1 MQSSTLNASSLK
13 CMTKKSNSNLRLI
26 ELLLS
31 NKVKPI
37 SINLLMATG
46 KILVV
51 KKRTKL
57 IQVGDVCD
65 KGFFIL
71 DGGFIARIYN
81 PKTKASRTQNFF
93 LDDFNPFMSCEDSY
107 FTGEKTNTD
116 LLAIKDSL
124 IIQFTK
130 EDLERVTDSNKDL
143 ANFLQNYIL
152 VNALKQ
158 ESEWRKILNA
168 YSKEETY
175 NYLIDNCNPVVKHVP
190 SKYIAEFIGISAEWL
205 SKTKKKI

>member
-1 MQSSTLNASSLK
+1 
-13 CMTKKSNSNLRLI
+13 MTKKSNSNLRLI
-26 ELLLS
+26 ELLIS
-31 NKVKPI
+31 HKIKPA
-37 SINLLMATG
+37 SINILMASG
-46 KILVV
+46 KIIAV

-65 KGFFIL
+65 KGFFII
-71 DGGFIARIYN
+71 DGGFISRIYN
-81 PKTKASRTQNFF
+81 TKTKKSRTQNFF

-107 FTGEKTNTD
+107 FTGDKTHTD

-130 EDLERVTDSNKDL
+130 QDLERVTDENKDL
-143 ANFLQNYIL
+143 ANFFQNYIL

-158 ESEWRKILNA
+158 ESELRKILNA

-175 NYLIDNCNPVVKHVP
+175 TYLIEKCNSVVKNVP

-205 SKTKKKI
+205 SKTKRKI

>member
-1 MQSSTLNASSLK
+1 MV
-13 CMTKKSNSNLRLI
+13 MTKKKNSNLRLI
-26 ELLLS
+26 ELLIS
-31 NKVKPI
+31 EKVKPA
-37 SINLLMATG
+37 SINILMAAG
-46 KILVV
+46 KIIVI
-51 KKRTKL
+51 KKKTKL

-71 DGGFIARIYN
+71 DGGFISRVYN
-81 PKTKASRTQNFF
+81 PQTKKSRTQNFF

-116 LLAIKDSL
+116 LLTIKDSL

-130 EDLERVTDSNKDL
+130 NDLERVCAANKDL
-143 ANFLQNYIL
+143 ANFLYNYII

-158 ESEWRKILNA
+158 ESALRKMINA
-168 YSKEETY
+168 FSKEELY
-175 NYLIDNCNPVVKHVP
+175 NYMIDNCNPVIKNVP

>member
-1 MQSSTLNASSLK
+1 MA
-13 CMTKKSNSNLRLI
+13 KKKNSNLRLI

-31 NKVKPI
+31 HKIAPT
-37 SINLLMATG
+37 SINILMATG
-46 KILVV
+46 KIMVI
-51 KKRTKL
+51 KKKTKL

-71 DGGFIARIYN
+71 DGGFISRIYN
-81 PKTKASRTQNFF
+81 AKTKKSRTQNFF

-107 FTGEKTNTD
+107 FTGEKTFTD

-130 EDLERVTDSNKDL
+130 TDLEKVTNSHHDL
-143 ANFLQNYIL
+143 AHFFNNYII

-158 ESEWRKILNA
+158 ESELRKMINA
-168 YSKEETY
+168 YSKEEMY
-175 NYLIDNCNPVVKHVP
+175 NYLINNCNSVVKNVP

-205 SKTKKKI
+205 SKTKSRI

>member
-1 MQSSTLNASSLK
+1 
-13 CMTKKSNSNLRLI
+13 MTKKSNSNLRLI
-26 ELLLS
+26 ELLIS
-31 NKVKPI
+31 HKIKPA
-37 SINLLMATG
+37 SINILMATG
-46 KILVV
+46 KIIAV

-65 KGFFIL
+65 KGFFII
-71 DGGFIARIYN
+71 DGGFISRIYN
-81 PKTKASRTQNFF
+81 TKTKKSRTQNFF

-107 FTGEKTNTD
+107 FTGDKTHTD

-130 EDLERVTDSNKDL
+130 QDLERVTDEHKDL
-143 ANFLQNYIL
+143 AKFFQNYIL

-158 ESEWRKILNA
+158 ESELRKILNA
-168 YSKEETY
+168 YSKEEIYT
-175 NYLIDNCNPVVKHVP
+175 YLIEKCNSVVKNVP

-205 SKTKKKI
+205 SKTKRKI

>member
-1 MQSSTLNASSLK
+1 
-13 CMTKKSNSNLRLI
+13 MTKKNKSNLKLI
-26 ELLLS
+26 ELLHS
-31 NKVKPI
+31 QKVTVD
-37 SINLLMATG
+37 SINLLMSAG

-51 KKRTKL
+51 KKRCKV
-57 IQVGDVCD
+57 IQIGDVCN

-71 DGGFIARIYN
+71 EGGFISRVYN
-81 PKTKASRTQNFF
+81 HQTKNSRTQNFF

-116 LLAIKDSL
+116 LLAIKDSI

-130 EDLERVTDSNKDL
+130 EDLELLCASNQYL
-143 ANFLQNYIL
+143 NNFFNNYII

-158 ESEWRKILNA
+158 ESALRKMINA
-168 YSKEETY
+168 FSKEELY
-175 NYLIDNCNPVVKHVP
+175 NYLIDNYNSVIKNVP

-205 SKTKKKI
+205 SKTKKRV